1 MFYAKY
7 PSNSKIKWLAN
18 DSDPE
23 YAIER
28 HFKIIEAAENEK
40 NLKIAAESKQNI
52 SVVSAVQDYSDFYAA
67 GSRQASSKIN
77 KTSILSLNSED
88 NIDFEASRKKNKK
101 RRIVD
106 ETGINSVD
114 LKLED

>member
-7 PSNSKIKWLAN
+7 PSNSKINWLAN

-40 NLKIAAESKQNI
+40 NLKIAAESKQKI
-52 SVVSAVQDYSDFYAA
+52 SVVSAV
-67 GSRQASSKIN
+67 
-77 KTSILSLNSED
+77 
-88 NIDFEASRKKNKK
+88 
-101 RRIVD
+101 
-106 ETGINSVD
+106 
-114 LKLED
+114 